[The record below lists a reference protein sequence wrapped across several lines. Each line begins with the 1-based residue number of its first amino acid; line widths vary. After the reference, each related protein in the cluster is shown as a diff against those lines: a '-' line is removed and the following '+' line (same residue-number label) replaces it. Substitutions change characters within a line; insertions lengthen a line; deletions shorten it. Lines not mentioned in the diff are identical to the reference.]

1 LPDADKTYFHIY
13 TLIPDGMKS
22 LCPIIAKC
30 VMIRSGLSISAF
42 NKFKSNYD
50 NPEGQV
56 KSKPVSFPEQRCKII
71 APPGLL
77 GTR

>member
-1 LPDADKTYFHIY
+1 
-13 TLIPDGMKS
+13 MKS

-50 NPEGQV
+50 NPKGQV
-56 KSKPVSFPEQRCKII
+56 KSKPASSPEQHCQII
-71 APPGLL
+71 ATLNLP